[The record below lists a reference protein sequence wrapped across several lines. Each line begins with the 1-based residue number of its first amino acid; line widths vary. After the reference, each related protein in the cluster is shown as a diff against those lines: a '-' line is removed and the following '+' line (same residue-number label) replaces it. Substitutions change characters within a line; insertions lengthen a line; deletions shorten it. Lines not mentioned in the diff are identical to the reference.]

1 MLAGTVVTNQGIKG
15 AEANDGDQQ
24 TDAAEYSQHESR
36 YLIVDQGFI
45 EKTKINQY
53 QADAKP
59 DAKIAPAYIALYRH
73 IAIPG

>member
-15 AEANDGDQQ
+15 AEADDGDQQ
-24 TDAAEYSQHESR
+24 ADAAESSQDESR
-36 YLIVDQGFI
+36 YLIVDQSFI
-45 EKTKINQY
+45 DETKINQY

-73 IAIPG
+73 IAIPA